1 MGEQRKT
8 ILLVEDEF
16 LLAMNEKTQLE
27 KYGYAVLIANSGEK
41 AVEFTNE
48 KSSIDLILM
57 DINLGNGI
65 DGTQAAEAILKA
77 HDIPIVFLSSHIEKD
92 VVEKTEKISSYGY
105 VVKNS
110 SITVIDASI
119 KMAFKLYESKKTLL
133 TSNSRYEKAQQI
145 SHIGSWEYNPSDN
158 TFWGDD
164 AGKVMYGFDLEKD
177 VFSSDE
183 VMNCVMDKEY
193 VNGAMI
199 DLLTEN
205 KPYNIK
211 FAILTKD
218 TKEMKIIHSI
228 AQIGK
233 DGKVTGV
240 LRNITSEY
248 TLENEL
254 ARNSSILNAVL
265 DNAPTGISIT
275 DKTQSPIK
283 HNKRLCE
290 ILQLTE
296 EEYIDKKYLQRRYI
310 RKDGT
315 PISVNEFPSK
325 RALDEKKAVGPM
337 EIGIIKEDGG
347 TIWVNA
353 SAAPLGNDNAIVMIN
368 DITEIMEGIDIKEY
382 KNPLSSLLS
391 SAVLD
396 AIVMLDENFLV
407 SYWNISAEKMFGYS
421 QEDVMGKD
429 LHEMMVPEIYAER
442 YRNAHEHYRR
452 TGEGNAI
459 NQTIDAEV
467 IHKDGHIV
475 LVEMSLSA
483 HRKNNAWHSLA
494 IMRDISKRKAIEY
507 QLNDALAEKEL
518 ILKEVHH
525 RIKNN
530 MGIVASLLAL
540 QAAKASDPS
549 AITILQDAGN
559 RIQNMSILYDKL
571 YRSASFTELSIK
583 DYLSGLVD
591 EIMGNFPNSHM
602 VKVLKHIQDFKLDSK
617 RLQTIGIVINE
628 LITNIM
634 KYAFV
639 GKSAGMIIISAT
651 NLSGRVS
658 ISVQDDG
665 SGMPESVSF
674 EDSTGFGLQL
684 IDGLSRQLHGAIGIE
699 RVNGTKIILEFQE

>member
-27 KYGYAVLIANSGEK
+27 KCGYAVLIANSGEK

-218 TKEMKIIHSI
+218 TKGMKIIHSI

-429 LHEMMVPEIYAER
+429 LHEMMVPEIFAER

-483 HRKNNAWHSLA
+483 HRKKNAWHSLA

>member
-218 TKEMKIIHSI
+218 TKGMKIIHSI

-254 ARNSSILNAVL
+254 ARNSSIFNAVL

-429 LHEMMVPEIYAER
+429 LHEMMVPEIFAER

>member
-27 KYGYAVLIANSGEK
+27 KCGYAVLIANSGEK

-218 TKEMKIIHSI
+218 TKGMKIIHSI

-429 LHEMMVPEIYAER
+429 LHEMMVPEIFAER